1 VRLHWQAREERPR
14 LLLFF
19 NGWGMDERLLGMIEP
34 PAGRDL
40 LAVCDYTDPQG
51 AEAVRAA
58 VAHYPAVDL
67 VAWSMGVWAAA
78 TVFAGPAGARFDKAV
93 AVNGTGRPI
102 DDVYGIPESLF
113 HATLDNF
120 SERARDSFFRRMCDG
135 RDACGEF
142 IPHAPLRDV
151 EDQRRELHALAR
163 DTGLGVPPPGPFTS
177 AVVGSRDRIM
187 PPANQ
192 MRYWQG
198 VIPCRTASL
207 PHLPFSR
214 RTGWRE
220 ILGETD
226 EP

>member
-1 VRLHWQAREERPR
+1 MRLHWQVREGHPR

-19 NGWGMDERLLGMIEP
+19 NGWGMDERILGMIAP
-34 PAGRDL
+34 PGGRDL
-40 LAVCDYTDPQG
+40 LAVCDYTDLRG
-51 AEAVRAA
+51 ADAVRAA
-58 VAHYPAVDL
+58 VAAYPGADL

-78 TVFAGPAGARFDKAV
+78 TVFGSGAALFGTAV

-102 DDVYGIPESLF
+102 DDEYGIPTGLF
-113 HATLDNF
+113 HATLAAF

-142 IPHAPLRDV
+142 LPFGPLREV
-151 EDQRRELHALAR
+151 EDQRRELLALAR
-163 DTGLGVPPPGPFTS
+163 DAGAGVPPPGPFTI
-177 AVVGSRDRIM
+177 ALVGSRDRIM
-187 PPANQ
+187 PPENQ

-207 PHLPFSR
+207 PHLPFAR
-214 RTGWRE
+214 RVGWRE
-220 ILGETD
+220 LLGETN

>member
-1 VRLHWQAREERPR
+1 MRLHWQVRKQHRR
-14 LLLFF
+14 LLVFF
-19 NGWGMDERLLGMIEP
+19 NGWGMDERLLAMIAP

-40 LAVCDYTDPQG
+40 LAVCDYTDFDG
-51 AEAVRAA
+51 ADTVRAA
-58 VAHYPAVDL
+58 VARYPAVDL

-78 TVFAGPAGARFDKAV
+78 AVFGSRGPCFGQAV

-102 DDVYGIPESLF
+102 DDEYGIPVSLF

-142 IPHAPLRDV
+142 LPHAPLRDV

-163 DTGLGVPPPGPFTS
+163 GAGEGVPPPGPFTG
-177 AVVGSRDRIM
+177 AVVGARDRIM
-187 PPANQ
+187 PPENQ
-192 MRYWQG
+192 LRYWRG
-198 VIPCRTASL
+198 AIPCRTVNL

-214 RTGWRE
+214 GVGWPDL
-220 ILGETD
+220 LGETD

>member
-1 VRLHWQAREERPR
+1 
-14 LLLFF
+14 
-19 NGWGMDERLLGMIEP
+19 MI
-34 PAGRDL
+34 G
-40 LAVCDYTDPQG
+40 
-51 AEAVRAA
+51 
-58 VAHYPAVDL
+58 
-67 VAWSMGVWAAA
+67 
-78 TVFAGPAGARFDKAV
+78 
-93 AVNGTGRPI
+93 
-102 DDVYGIPESLF
+102 
-113 HATLDNF
+113 
-120 SERARDSFFRRMCDG
+120 DG

-142 IPHAPLRDV
+142 LPHAPLRDV
-151 EDQRRELHALAR
+151 EDQRRELQALAR
-163 DTGLGVPPPGPFTS
+163 DAGPGVEQPGPFTS

-220 ILGETD
+220 ILGEAD